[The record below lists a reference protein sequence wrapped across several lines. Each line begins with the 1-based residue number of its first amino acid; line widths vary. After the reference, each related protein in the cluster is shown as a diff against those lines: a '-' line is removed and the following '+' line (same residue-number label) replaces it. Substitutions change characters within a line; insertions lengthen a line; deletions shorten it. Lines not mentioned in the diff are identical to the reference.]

1 MNLDLKRPK
10 NITIGSVI
18 LKVIF
23 LISLY
28 SIYLIMQ
35 VKSILWI
42 ISFRSSIPLQLSM
55 SICAI
60 VVAFVIYY
68 IVSRLCKS
76 NINISVKNI
85 TSNLGFKD
93 IAYILLL
100 LFTIISITYLA
111 NQLHQD
117 VSSNQ
122 IIVDYYLHNSQVY
135 TTVLVILVSP
145 VVEES
150 VFRKLV
156 FNMFDITTNNLVNNI
171 LGLIFSTVSFCLI
184 HVPNNLQSLI
194 IYGFSGLILCLA
206 YIFKKRLVHPVI
218 LHMIVNI
225 ISLF

>member
-10 NITIGSVI
+10 NITIGSVVFKLI
-18 LKVIF
+18 S

-28 SIYLIMQ
+28 SIYLVVQ
-35 VKSILWI
+35 VKSILWL
-42 ISFRSSIPLQLSM
+42 ISVESSIFLQLSM

-60 VVAFVIYY
+60 VVAFIIYY
-68 IVSRLCKS
+68 VVSRLCKS
-76 NINISVKNI
+76 NISVKNI
-85 TSNLGFKD
+85 TNNLGFKD

-117 VSSNQ
+117 ASANQ
-122 IIVDYYLHNSQVY
+122 TIVNYYLHNSQIY
-135 TTVLVILVSP
+135 TSVLVILVSP

-150 VFRKLV
+150 VFRKLI
-156 FNMFDITTNNLVNNI
+156 FNMFDITTNNLVNNM
-171 LGLIFSTVSFCLI
+171 LSLIFSTASFCLI

-194 IYGFSGLILCLA
+194 IYGCSGLILCLA
-206 YIFKKRLVHPVI
+206 YIFKKRLIHPVT

>member
-10 NITIGSVI
+10 NITIGSVVFKLI
-18 LKVIF
+18 S

-28 SIYLIMQ
+28 SIYLVVQ
-35 VKSILWI
+35 VKSILWL
-42 ISFRSSIPLQLSM
+42 ISVESSIFLQLSM

-60 VVAFVIYY
+60 VVAFIIYY
-68 IVSRLCKS
+68 VVSRLCKS
-76 NINISVKNI
+76 NISVKNI
-85 TSNLGFKD
+85 TNNLGFKD

-100 LFTIISITYLA
+100 LFIIISITYLA

-117 VSSNQ
+117 ASANQ
-122 IIVDYYLHNSQVY
+122 TIVNYYLHNSQIY
-135 TTVLVILVSP
+135 TSVLVILVSP

-150 VFRKLV
+150 VFRKLI
-156 FNMFDITTNNLVNNI
+156 FNMFDITTNNLVNNM
-171 LGLIFSTVSFCLI
+171 LSLIFSTVSFCLI

-194 IYGFSGLILCLA
+194 IYGCSGLVLCLA
-206 YIFKKRLVHPVI
+206 YIFKKRLVHPVT

>member
-10 NITIGSVI
+10 NITSGAGVF
-18 LKVIF
+18 K
-23 LISLY
+23 LISLISLS
-28 SIYLIMQ
+28 SIYLVVQ
-35 VKSILWI
+35 VKSILWL
-42 ISFRSSIPLQLSM
+42 ISVESSIFLQLSM

-60 VVAFVIYY
+60 VVAFIIYY
-68 IVSRLCKS
+68 VVSRLCKS
-76 NINISVKNI
+76 NISVKNI
-85 TSNLGFKD
+85 TNNLGFKD

-117 VSSNQ
+117 ASANQ
-122 IIVDYYLHNSQVY
+122 TIVNYYLHNSQIY
-135 TTVLVILVSP
+135 TSVLVILVSP

-150 VFRKLV
+150 VFRKLI
-156 FNMFDITTNNLVNNI
+156 FNMFDITTNNLVNNM
-171 LGLIFSTVSFCLI
+171 LSLIFSTASFCLI

-194 IYGFSGLILCLA
+194 IYGCSGLILCLA
-206 YIFKKRLVHPVI
+206 YIFKKRLIHPVT

>member
-10 NITIGSVI
+10 NITIGSVVFKLI
-18 LKVIF
+18 S

-28 SIYLIMQ
+28 SIYLVVQ
-35 VKSILWI
+35 VKSILWL
-42 ISFRSSIPLQLSM
+42 ISDESSIFLQLSM

-60 VVAFVIYY
+60 VVAFIIYY
-68 IVSRLCKS
+68 VVSRLCKS
-76 NINISVKNI
+76 NISVKNI
-85 TSNLGFKD
+85 TNNLCFKD

-111 NQLHQD
+111 NQLHQN
-117 VSSNQ
+117 SSVNQ
-122 IIVDYYLHNSQVY
+122 TIIDYYLHNSQIY
-135 TTVLVILVSP
+135 TSVLVILVSP

-150 VFRKLV
+150 VFRKLI
-156 FNMFDITTNNLVNNI
+156 FNMFDITTNNLVNNM

-194 IYGFSGLILCLA
+194 IYGCSGLILCLA
-206 YIFKKRLVHPVI
+206 YIFKKRLIHPVT

>member
-10 NITIGSVI
+10 NITIGSVVFKLI
-18 LKVIF
+18 S

-28 SIYLIMQ
+28 SIYLVVQ
-35 VKSILWI
+35 VKSILWL
-42 ISFRSSIPLQLSM
+42 ISFKSSIFLQLSM

-60 VVAFVIYY
+60 VVAFIIYY

-76 NINISVKNI
+76 NISIKNI
-85 TSNLGFKD
+85 TNNLGFKD

-156 FNMFDITTNNLVNNI
+156 FNMFDITTNSLVNNI

>member
-10 NITIGSVI
+10 NITIGSVVFKLI
-18 LKVIF
+18 S

-28 SIYLIMQ
+28 SIYLVVQ
-35 VKSILWI
+35 VKSILWL
-42 ISFRSSIPLQLSM
+42 ISVESSIFLQLSM

-60 VVAFVIYY
+60 VVAFIIYY
-68 IVSRLCKS
+68 VVSRLCKS
-76 NINISVKNI
+76 NISVKNI
-85 TSNLGFKD
+85 TNNLGFKD

-218 LHMIVNI
+218 LHMVVNI

>member
-10 NITIGSVI
+10 NITIGSVVFKLI
-18 LKVIF
+18 S

-28 SIYLIMQ
+28 SIYLVVQ
-35 VKSILWI
+35 VKSILWL
-42 ISFRSSIPLQLSM
+42 ISFKSSIFLQLSM

-60 VVAFVIYY
+60 VVVFIIYY

-76 NINISVKNI
+76 NISIKNI
-85 TSNLGFKD
+85 TNNLGFKD

-117 VSSNQ
+117 ASANQ
-122 IIVDYYLHNSQVY
+122 TIVDYYLHNSQIY
-135 TTVLVILVSP
+135 TSVLVVLVSP

-150 VFRKLV
+150 VFRKLI
-156 FNMFDITTNNLVNNI
+156 FNMFDITTNNLVNNM
-171 LGLIFSTVSFCLI
+171 LSLIFSTVSFCLI

-194 IYGFSGLILCLA
+194 IYGCSGLVLCLA
-206 YIFKKRLVHPVI
+206 YIFKKRLVHPVT

>member
-18 LKVIF
+18 LKVIS

-28 SIYLIMQ
+28 SIYLIIQ
-35 VKSILWI
+35 VKSILWV
-42 ISFRSSIPLQLSM
+42 ISFKSSIFLQSAM

-60 VVAFVIYY
+60 IVAFIIYY

-85 TSNLGFKD
+85 TNNLGFKD
-93 IAYILLL
+93 ITYILLL

-111 NQLHQD
+111 DQLHQD
-117 VSSNQ
+117 ASANQ
-122 IIVDYYLHNSQVY
+122 AIVNYYLHNSQIY
-135 TTVLVILVSP
+135 TSVLVILVSP

-150 VFRKLV
+150 VFRKLI
-156 FNMFDITTNNLVNNI
+156 FNMFDITTNNLVNNM
-171 LGLIFSTVSFCLI
+171 LSLIFSTVSFCLI

-194 IYGFSGLILCLA
+194 IYGCSGLILCLA
-206 YIFKKRLVHPVI
+206 YIFKKRLVHPVT

>member
-10 NITIGSVI
+10 NITIGSVVFKLI
-18 LKVIF
+18 S

-28 SIYLIMQ
+28 SIYLVVQ
-35 VKSILWI
+35 VKSILWL
-42 ISFRSSIPLQLSM
+42 ISVESSIFLQLSM

-60 VVAFVIYY
+60 VVAFIIYY
-68 IVSRLCKS
+68 VVSRLCKS
-76 NINISVKNI
+76 NISVKNI
-85 TSNLGFKD
+85 TNNLGFKD

-100 LFTIISITYLA
+100 LFIIISITYLA

-117 VSSNQ
+117 ASANQ
-122 IIVDYYLHNSQVY
+122 TIVNYYLHNSQIY
-135 TTVLVILVSP
+135 TSVLVILVSP

-150 VFRKLV
+150 VFRKLI
-156 FNMFDITTNNLVNNI
+156 FNMFDITTNNLVNNM
-171 LGLIFSTVSFCLI
+171 LSLIFSTASFCLI

-194 IYGFSGLILCLA
+194 IYGCSGLILCLA
-206 YIFKKRLVHPVI
+206 YIFKKRLIHPVT